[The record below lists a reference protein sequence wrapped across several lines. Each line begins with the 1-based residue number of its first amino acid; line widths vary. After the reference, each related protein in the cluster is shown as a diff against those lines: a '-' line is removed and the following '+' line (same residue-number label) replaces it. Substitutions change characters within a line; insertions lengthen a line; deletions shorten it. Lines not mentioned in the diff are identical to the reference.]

1 MPTKRRELPVIRP
14 RAAPEAERLDAVADV
29 LDHLLDPLEDVVPS
43 RDAAPSVEAAPAEE
57 PPPAVEPAPPDP
69 RPPAAPLVLGYEDD
83 VGSLRDFAARV
94 RWSQRSRFRIP
105 RVLAGWVVVAAVFW
119 GVLWLVFSFGAAR

>member
-1 MPTKRRELPVIRP
+1 MPTKRRELPVVRP
-14 RAAPEAERLDAVADV
+14 RAAPEADRRAAVADV

-43 RDAAPSVEAAPAEE
+43 REAAPAEE
-57 PPPAVEPAPPDP
+57 AAPADP

-105 RVLAGWVVVAAVFW
+105 RVLAGWALVAALFW
-119 GVLWLVFSFGAAR
+119 GVLWIIFSSGAAR